1 MEYLVN
7 RWYNVEWSNLG
18 GKSSPEFDWEE
29 IKRFRENVGVYA
41 KKEGEQG

>member
-1 MEYLVN
+1 MVKF
-7 RWYNVEWSNLG
+7 W

-41 KKEGEQG
+41 KKEGEQGWHHKKQ

>member
-7 RWYNVEWSNLG
+7 RWYMVKFG

>member
-1 MEYLVN
+1 MVYGQIWGE
-7 RWYNVEWSNLG
+7 SPP
-18 GKSSPEFDWEE
+18 PEFDWEE